1 MSEVRFEA
9 VVVDFGGVLTTSL
22 QDEMIR
28 FAEEIGIELQDL
40 VRVALKA
47 YSGGSDPLVTAFETG
62 QISDEEFTTQ
72 FTQRLHEATGVQ
84 VEPSELIA
92 KMFGGVSLEEDM
104 FTALAIAKKEGFKTG
119 LLSNSWGVSTYPRE
133 RLEEVMDV
141 IVISGEVAMRKPD
154 PEIFELT
161 ASKLGVAPEACVFVD
176 DHPGHLTAAAEL
188 GMTTVLHQTPS
199 QTISELEALLGL
211 PFHAHPA

>member
-1 MSEVRFEA
+1 MSEQKYEA

-22 QDEMIR
+22 QDEMVR
-28 FAEEIGIELQDL
+28 FADDIGIELQDL

-47 YSGGSDPLVTAFETG
+47 YSGGDDPLVTAFETG
-62 QISDEEFTTQ
+62 QISEEEFTTQ
-72 FTQRLHEATGVQ
+72 FTDRLREATGVQ

-92 KMFGGVSLEEDM
+92 RMFGGVHLEEDM
-104 FTALAIAKKEGFKTG
+104 FAALAMAREQGFKTA

-141 IVISGEVAMRKPD
+141 IVISGEVALRKPD

-161 ASKLGVAPEACVFVD
+161 ASKLGVAAEACVFVD
-176 DHPGHLTAAAEL
+176 DHPGHLEAAKEL
-188 GMTTVLHQTPS
+188 GITTVLHREPT
-199 QTISELEALLGL
+199 QTISELEALLGTSL
-211 PFHAHPA
+211 R

>member
-1 MSEVRFEA
+1 MSEQKYEA

-22 QDEMIR
+22 QDEMVR
-28 FAEEIGIELQDL
+28 FADDIGIELQDL

-47 YSGGSDPLVTAFETG
+47 YSGGDDPLVTAFETG
-62 QISDEEFTTQ
+62 QIGEEEFTTQ
-72 FTQRLHEATGVQ
+72 FTERLKEATGVQ

-92 KMFGGVSLEEDM
+92 RMFGGVRLEEDM
-104 FTALAIAKKEGFKTG
+104 FAALAVAREQGFKTG

-141 IVISGEVAMRKPD
+141 IVISGEVALRKPD

-161 ASKLGVAPEACVFVD
+161 ASKLGVAAEACVFVD
-176 DHPGHLTAAAEL
+176 DHPGHLEAAKEL
-188 GMTTVLHQTPS
+188 GMTTVLHHEPT
-199 QTISELEALLGL
+199 QTIGELEALLGTPL
-211 PFHAHPA
+211 R

>member
-1 MSEVRFEA
+1 MSEAEYKA
-9 VVVDFGGVLTTSL
+9 LVVDFGGVLTTSL
-22 QDEMIR
+22 QDEMVR
-28 FAEEIGIELQDL
+28 FADEIGIELQDL

-47 YSGGSDPLVTAFETG
+47 YSGGDDPLVTAFETG
-62 QISDEEFTTQ
+62 QISEEEFTTQ
-72 FTQRLHEATGVQ
+72 FTGRLEEATGVR

-92 KMFGGVSLEEDM
+92 KMFGGVRLEEDM
-104 FTALAIAKKEGFKTG
+104 FSALAAAKERGFKTG

-161 ASKLGVAPEACVFVD
+161 ASKLGVPAESCVFVD
-176 DHPGHLTAAAEL
+176 DHPGHLEAAKEL
-188 GMTTVLHQTPS
+188 GMTTVLHRDPS
-199 QTISELEALLGL
+199 QTISELEALLGTPL
-211 PFHAHPA
+211 H